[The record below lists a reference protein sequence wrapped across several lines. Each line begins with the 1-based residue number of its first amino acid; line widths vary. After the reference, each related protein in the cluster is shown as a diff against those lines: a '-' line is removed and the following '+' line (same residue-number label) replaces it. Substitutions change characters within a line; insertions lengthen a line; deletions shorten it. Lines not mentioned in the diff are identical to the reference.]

1 MQCWSVTVKPLSLNQ
16 WPPLFF
22 RPASLCP
29 RGSVDSALD
38 LGPRGPEFKS
48 PRGKPWKNFYVGK
61 FSFLF
66 FLNPLASTIKVWR
79 FFFLGKNFLFKS
91 ILAWCEQQTFK
102 EIIRLFLSEIIEDI
116 ELTNKTKKISTLYFY
131 LFARW
136 DESLHSFGQNVL
148 CPRARAF
155 PQL

>member
-1 MQCWSVTVKPLSLNQ
+1 MMDFWRVFLHSNLFWCGVINYQVFLNLWYTVPCWSVTIKPLNLNQ

-22 RPASLCP
+22 RPASLCL

-48 PRGKPWKNFYVGK
+48 PKGKPWKNFYVGK

-91 ILAWCEQQTFK
+91 ILAWCAEVFGTEALLEEVVPNISIQ
-102 EIIRLFLSEIIEDI
+102 E
-116 ELTNKTKKISTLYFY
+116 KKI
-131 LFARW
+131 AV
-136 DESLHSFGQNVL
+136 H
-148 CPRARAF
+148 
-155 PQL
+155 